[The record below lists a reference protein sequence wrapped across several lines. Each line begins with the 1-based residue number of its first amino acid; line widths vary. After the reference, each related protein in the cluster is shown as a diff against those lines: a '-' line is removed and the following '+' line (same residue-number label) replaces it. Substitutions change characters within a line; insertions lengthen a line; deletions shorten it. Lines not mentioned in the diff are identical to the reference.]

1 MRIAYCPGAEDR
13 HVADAL
19 EASQFVLHV
28 DDGVV
33 RQEQAVEAA
42 VRRNQRDEFEN
53 RSRLLRRRHA
63 LGLDLLRQRRN
74 GGGHL
79 VLHQDL
85 RFVGVSA
92 DREGDDQG
100 IGAVVRARRLHV
112 EHVLD
117 AVDLLLDRQGDGV
130 DQGLGARARIQRRHL
145 YGRRDDIGILGGRQL
160 KERDQADQDEDQRQ
174 HVGEH
179 RPIDEK
185 ARDHAG
191 PPRCFISASG
201 RGRSSWR
208 RPRDRPRPT
217 SARIV
222 AARPWRRERPA
233 ERLRSPPS
241 RRDRVRIR

>member
-1 MRIAYCPGAEDR
+1 MRMAYCRGAEDR
-13 HVADAL
+13 HGADAL

-74 GGGHL
+74 CGGHL
-79 VLHQDL
+79 VLDQDL
-85 RFVGVSA
+85 RFVGVGA
-92 DREGDDQG
+92 DREGDDQS
-100 IGAVVRARRLHV
+100 IAAVVRARRLHV

-117 AVDLLLDRQGDGV
+117 AVDALLDRQGDGV
-130 DQGLGARARIQRRHL
+130 NQGLGARARVQGRDL
-145 YGRRDDIGILGGRQL
+145 YGRRDDVGVLGGRQL
-160 KERDQADQDEDQRQ
+160 QQRDQADQDEDQRQ

-191 PPRCFISASG
+191 PQRCFISASG
-201 RGRSSWR
+201 RGRSSSR
-208 RPRDRPRPT
+208 RPTDRPQRT

-222 AARPWRRERPA
+222 AALPWRREMPA
-233 ERLRSPPS
+233 ERLRSRPN
-241 RRDRVRIR
+241 RQDRVRIR